1 MQKDIQ
7 SDIQVGQIFNP
18 NDRRKIA
25 NVDTCTNSKDM
36 LWSNIGFSR
45 DLSRIIFSNAYKRMA
60 GKTQLF
66 PVGYTD
72 HYMNR
77 LTHTL
82 IVNNI
87 AVDIATRVNS
97 IYVEAQI
104 NLDLIQA
111 IANGHDVGHT
121 PFGHA
126 GERTLQKLVSQ
137 RKTSHNSS
145 ANTIAHDKPTVT
157 FKHNIFSVGILQGLE
172 RVKNF
177 EYGYDL
183 TWQTIDGILKHT
195 DYEYDESLGN
205 YFELKLK
212 NEFLFSK
219 KLLKTLNEVTPQK
232 SPLNSYLQYK
242 FPLTIEGQIVKIAD
256 EIAQY
261 YHDVL
266 DCSRFAEHNKLPNPI
281 AKILERLKG
290 RIYNNNEQ
298 PYVSK
303 FLNTYY
309 KNGRIA
315 DKKIFAPEN
324 RESFA
329 NDFKE
334 LFINDVIF
342 TIQKA
347 LTKKKENRRK
357 SRLIYDIDKSTG
369 QKMIKNILFKTNKE
383 GKVIPVFSSKYVRF
397 ASNVF
402 VKYRNKI
409 LQSEVITTFDE
420 MGASLINT
428 MVERL
433 LKNSSEF
440 NKHCGKDILHNALV
454 LLAAN
459 KIELCFQGE
468 KLKLNNM
475 CSLNE
480 KNDQF
485 AIAIHKYAFNKSAE
499 ELNLV
504 FYPKDD
510 SKTREIISDLVF
522 TTIIETVARMTDN
535 YINRSVDSEPCVE
548 YVFSE

>member
-1 MQKDIQ
+1 M
-7 SDIQVGQIFNP
+7 QVGQIFNP
-18 NDRRKIA
+18 NDRRKMV
-25 NVDTCTNSKDM
+25 NVDDCTNSKDM

-60 GKTQLF
+60 GKTQIF

-87 AVDIATRVNS
+87 AIDIATRVNS
-97 IYVEAQI
+97 IFPEAQI

-126 GERTLQKLVSQ
+126 GERTLQKLVSSK
-137 RKTSHNSS
+137 KTSNNSS
-145 ANTIAHDKPTVT
+145 TNTVSHDKPTAT

-195 DYEYDESLGN
+195 DYEYDESLRN

-212 NEFLFSK
+212 NKFLFSR
-219 KLLKTLNEVTPQK
+219 KLLKTLNRGIPQK
-232 SPLNSYLQYK
+232 SQFSSYLQYK
-242 FPLTIEGQIVKIAD
+242 YPLTIEGQIVKISD

-266 DCSRFAEHNKLPNPI
+266 DCSRFAEHNRLPNPI
-281 AKILERLKG
+281 AEILERLKG
-290 RIYNNNEQ
+290 GIYNDNEQ

-347 LTKKKENRRK
+347 LTEKSVVIGYINESCNRK
-357 SRLIYDIDKSTG
+357 IVS
-369 QKMIKNILFKTNKE
+369 NILFAEDEEKA
-383 GKVIPVFSSKYVRF
+383 VVPLFSSSYVKF
-397 ASNVF
+397 ASDVF
-402 VKYRNKI
+402 IEYRKGVLKSDEI
-409 LQSEVITTFDE
+409 AMFDAV
-420 MGASLINT
+420 GVSLIKT

-468 KLKLNNM
+468 KLKLNNRY
-475 CSLNE
+475 SLNG

-504 FYPKDD
+504 FSPKDEPRI
-510 SKTREIISDLVF
+510 REIISDLVF

-535 YINRSVDSEPCVE
+535 YIKRSVDSEP
-548 YVFSE
+548 